1 MSDYPQIEEE
11 RQVEILDR
19 FYTGEEVI
27 KDVISGLKFQKKKR
41 VLLERVYFR
50 EFDEIIVL
58 YNYRC
63 KDLVSGSFGLIS
75 GSFNSNFNT

>member
-27 KDVISGLKFQKKKR
+27 KDVISGLKFQKKKKESFWNECTSENSMKLLFCIITDVKIWFQ
-41 VLLERVYFR
+41 VLLV
-50 EFDEIIVL
+50 
-58 YNYRC
+58 
-63 KDLVSGSFGLIS
+63 
-75 GSFNSNFNT
+75 

>member
-27 KDVISGLKFQKKKR
+27 KDVISGLKLQKKKSPFWN
-41 VLLERVYFR
+41 ECTSENSMKF
-50 EFDEIIVL
+50 EF
-58 YNYRC
+58 
-63 KDLVSGSFGLIS
+63 
-75 GSFNSNFNT
+75 